1 MIESAELP
9 WSLQGLDY
17 DVEKFMNNHNE
28 VCPICNMSR
37 GHTED
42 NLFSVPTTR
51 VIKGRKQAL
60 ADAYSRRVKAKHTL
74 YCITGEEL
82 VKSYKPFVPILR
94 TSIQDGGSS
103 KIITNIETGSIQ
115 TVNQLIEAGA
125 EIRHMDKHMLRRCV
139 VYNNSIAYFS
149 IVEEPLIIGEAIE
162 NVEETEGEDLW
173 ISSVEAAVIESA
185 RERFLSDWERAVPSV
200 DRINELEKGKPIE
213 ITRIIRDNNEA
224 VQIYKSLIDT
234 ANSQILY
241 LLPSARALIRIKS
254 AAILHSLI
262 DSATVRG
269 VKVSVLCPI
278 DSENLHIVEQIRK
291 TQNIELRSYEST
303 TSTLLITDREHVFT
317 AELRKNTTYNILEA
331 LGLTTYSNSKPTVQ
345 SYLTLFESLW
355 KQKQL
360 YEQQQQLYD
369 ELEKSHNQLELANEE
384 VKLHSNMQNE
394 FINVA
399 AHELRTP
406 LQPILSLSD
415 ILRHETAGPEQ
426 QELANVIFRNAKRL
440 QRLAENILDVTKIE
454 GGTLELHKERFNII
468 DLISNVLKDYSMEPT
483 KEQKDYKVIFSFR
496 PDEKLIL
503 VEADSNRIMQ
513 VIHNILCNAIK
524 FTKNVY
530 ELVVSITVQKID
542 NDEVVVNIKD
552 NGIGIDLQIL
562 PKLFTKFATK
572 SQTGTGLGMFIS
584 KSIIEAHGGK
594 IWAKNNTDTKGATFT
609 FTLPI
614 S

>member
-1 MIESAELP
+1 MFNVNGS
-9 WSLQGLDY
+9 
-17 DVEKFMNNHNE
+17 
-28 VCPICNMSR
+28 
-37 GHTED
+37 HTD
-42 NLFSVPTTR
+42 DDLSIHTTR
-51 VIKGRKQAL
+51 VLKGRKEAL
-60 ADAYSRRVKAKHTL
+60 ADAYCRRLKAKHTL

-82 VKSYKPFVPILR
+82 VKSYKPFVPLLQ
-94 TSIQDGGSS
+94 TSIQLHGGSS
-103 KIITNIETGSIQ
+103 KIITNIEKGSIQ
-115 TVNQLIEAGA
+115 AVYQLIEAGA
-125 EIRHMDKHMLRRCV
+125 EIRHIDKHMLRRCV
-139 VYNNSIAYFS
+139 VYDNSIAYFS
-149 IVEEPLIIGEAIE
+149 IVEEPVITREAIE
-162 NVEETEGEDLW
+162 NVEETEGQDLW

-185 RERFLSDWERAVPSV
+185 RERFLSDWEWAVPSV

-213 ITRIIRDNNEA
+213 ITRVIRNINEA
-224 VQIYKSLIDT
+224 VEIYKSLIDT
-234 ANSQILY
+234 ANTQILY

-254 AAILHSLI
+254 AAILHSLL

-278 DSENLHIVEQIRK
+278 DSENLHIIEQIRK
-291 TQNIELRSYEST
+291 TKNIELRSYEPT

-345 SYLTLFESLW
+345 SYITLFESLW

-360 YEQQQQLYD
+360 YD
-369 ELEKSHNQLELANEE
+369 ELEESHNQLELANEE
-384 VKLHSNMQNE
+384 VKLHSKMQNE

-406 LQPILSLSD
+406 LQPILGLSD
-415 ILRHETAGPEQ
+415 SLRHKTTDPDEQ
-426 QELANVIFRNAKRL
+426 HELANVIFRNAKRL

-468 DLISNVLKDYSMEPT
+468 DFISNVLNDYSTELT
-483 KEQKDYKVIFSFR
+483 KEQKDDVVTFSFR

-513 VIHNILCNAIK
+513 VIYNILCNAIK
-524 FTKNVY
+524 FTKNIH
-530 ELVVSITVQKID
+530 ELVVSVTVQKID
-542 NDEVVVNIKD
+542 NYEVVVNIKD

-572 SQTGTGLGMFIS
+572 SQAGTGLGMFIS
-584 KSIIEAHGGK
+584 RSIIEAHGGK
-594 IWAKNNTDTKGATFT
+594 IWAKNNSDTKGATFT

-614 S
+614 SQQYT

>member
-1 MIESAELP
+1 
-9 WSLQGLDY
+9 
-17 DVEKFMNNHNE
+17 MNNHNE

-37 GHTED
+37 NHTED

-345 SYLTLFESLW
+345 SYITLFESLW

-384 VKLHSNMQNE
+384 VKLHSKMQNE

-426 QELANVIFRNAKRL
+426 HELANVIFRNAKRL

-454 GGTLELHKERFNII
+454 GDTLELHKERFNII
-468 DLISNVLKDYSMEPT
+468 DLISNVLKDYSTEPT

-496 PDEKLIL
+496 PDKKLIL

-562 PKLFTKFATK
+562 PKLFTKFARNR

>member
-1 MIESAELP
+1 MSNVN
-9 WSLQGLDY
+9 GRYTY
-17 DVEKFMNNHNE
+17 D
-28 VCPICNMSR
+28 
-37 GHTED
+37 D
-42 NLFSVPTTR
+42 FSIHTTR
-51 VIKGRKQAL
+51 VIKGRKEAL
-60 ADAYSRRVKAKHTL
+60 ADAYSRRLKAKHTL

-82 VKSYKPFVPILR
+82 IKSYKPFVPLLR

-103 KIITNIETGSIQ
+103 KIITNIEKDSIQ
-115 TVNQLIEAGA
+115 AVNQLIEAGA
-125 EIRHMDKHMLRRCV
+125 EIRHIDKHMLRRCV
-139 VYNNSIAYFS
+139 VYDNSIAYFS
-149 IVEEPLIIGEAIE
+149 IVEEPLITGEAIE
-162 NVEETEGEDLW
+162 NVEETEGQDLW
-173 ISSVEAAVIESA
+173 ISSVEGAVIESA
-185 RERFLSDWERAVPSV
+185 RERFLSDWKRATPSL

-213 ITRIIRDNNEA
+213 ITRVIRDNNEA
-224 VQIYKSLIDT
+224 VEIYKSLIDT
-234 ANSQILY
+234 ANSEILY

-254 AAILHSLI
+254 VAILHSLI

-291 TQNIELRSYEST
+291 TKNIELRSYEPT
-303 TSTLLITDREHVFT
+303 TSKLLITDREHVLT

-345 SYLTLFESLW
+345 SYITLFESLW
-355 KQKQL
+355 KQKKL

-369 ELEKSHNQLELANEE
+369 ELEESHNQLELANEE
-384 VKLHSNMQNE
+384 VKLHSKMQNE

-415 ILRHETAGPEQ
+415 ILRHKTTDPDEQ
-426 QELANVIFRNAKRL
+426 HELANVIFRNAKRL

-454 GGTLELHKERFNII
+454 GGTLNLHKERFNII
-468 DLISNVLKDYSMEPT
+468 DFISNVLKEYSPELT
-483 KEQKDYKVIFSFR
+483 KEQKDSVIFSFR

-503 VEADSNRIMQ
+503 VEADSNRIKQ
-513 VIHNILCNAIK
+513 VIYNILCNAIK
-524 FTKNVY
+524 FTKNVH

-542 NDEVVVNIKD
+542 NDEVIVNIKD
-552 NGIGIDLQIL
+552 NGSGIDLKIL

-594 IWAKNNTDTKGATFT
+594 IWAKNNSDTKGATFT
-609 FTLPI
+609 LTLPI
-614 S
+614 FQHRWG

>member
-1 MIESAELP
+1 
-9 WSLQGLDY
+9 
-17 DVEKFMNNHNE
+17 
-28 VCPICNMSR
+28 MSNVN
-37 GHTED
+37 GSHTD
-42 NLFSVPTTR
+42 DDLSSVHTTR

-60 ADAYSRRVKAKHTL
+60 ADAYSRRLKAKHTL

-82 VKSYKPFVPILR
+82 VKSYKPFVPLLR
-94 TSIQDGGSS
+94 TSIQQHGGSS

-115 TVNQLIEAGA
+115 AVNQLIEAGA
-125 EIRHMDKHMLRRCV
+125 EIRHIDKHMLRRCV
-139 VYNNSIAYFS
+139 VYDNSIAYFS
-149 IVEEPLIIGEAIE
+149 IVEEPLITGEAIE
-162 NVEETEGEDLW
+162 NVEETEGQDLW
-173 ISSVEAAVIESA
+173 ISSIEAAVIESA
-185 RERFLSDWERAVPSV
+185 RERFLSDWKRAIPSV

-213 ITRIIRDNNEA
+213 ITRVIRDNNEA
-224 VQIYKSLIDT
+224 VEIYKSLIDT
-234 ANSQILY
+234 ANTQILY

-254 AAILHSLI
+254 AAILHSLL

-278 DSENLHIVEQIRK
+278 DSENLHIIEQIRK
-291 TQNIELRSYEST
+291 TKNIELRSYEST

-317 AELRKNTTYNILEA
+317 AELRKNTTYNIHEA

-345 SYLTLFESLW
+345 SYITLFESLW

-360 YEQQQQLYD
+360 YD
-369 ELEKSHNQLELANEE
+369 ELEESHNQLELANEE
-384 VKLHSNMQNE
+384 VKLHSKMQNE
-394 FINVA
+394 FINIA

-406 LQPILSLSD
+406 LQPILGLSD
-415 ILRHETAGPEQ
+415 SLRHKTTDPEQ
-426 QELANVIFRNAKRL
+426 NELANVIFRNAKRL
-440 QRLAENILDVTKIE
+440 HRLAENILDVTKIE

-468 DLISNVLKDYSMEPT
+468 DFISNVLKDYSIE
-483 KEQKDYKVIFSFR
+483 EQKDYKVRFSYR

-503 VEADSNRIMQ
+503 VEADSTRIMQ
-513 VIHNILCNAIK
+513 VIYNILCNAIK
-524 FTKNVY
+524 FTKNVH

-542 NDEVVVNIKD
+542 NDEVIVKIKD

-584 KSIIEAHGGK
+584 RSIIEAHGGK
-594 IWAKNNTDTKGATFT
+594 IWAKNNSDAKGATFT

-614 S
+614 LTI

>member
-1 MIESAELP
+1 
-9 WSLQGLDY
+9 
-17 DVEKFMNNHNE
+17 MNNHNE

-37 GHTED
+37 SHTED

-60 ADAYSRRVKAKHTL
+60 ADAYSRRVKAKHTI

-103 KIITNIETGSIQ
+103 KIITNIEKGSIQ
-115 TVNQLIEAGA
+115 AVNQLVEVGA
-125 EIRHMDKHMLRRCV
+125 EIRHIDKHMLRRCV
-139 VYNNSIAYFS
+139 VYDNSIAYFS
-149 IVEEPLIIGEAIE
+149 IVEEPLIIGETIE
-162 NVEETEGEDLW
+162 KVEETEGEDLW

-185 RERFLSDWERAVPSV
+185 TERFLSDWEWAIPSI

-234 ANSQILY
+234 ANSEILY

-345 SYLTLFESLW
+345 SYITLFESLW

-384 VKLHSNMQNE
+384 VKLHSKMQNE

-415 ILRHETAGPEQ
+415 ILRHETTGPEQ
-426 QELANVIFRNAKRL
+426 HELANVIFRNAKRL

-454 GGTLELHKERFNII
+454 GGTLYLHKERFNII
-468 DLISNVLKDYSMEPT
+468 DFISNVLKDYNTDLT
-483 KEQKDYKVIFSFR
+483 KEHKDHNVIFSFR

-503 VEADSNRIMQ
+503 VEADSNRIIQ
-513 VIHNILCNAIK
+513 VIYNILCNAIK
-524 FTKNVY
+524 FTKNVH

-584 KSIIEAHGGK
+584 RSIIEAHGGK
-594 IWAKNNTDTKGATFT
+594 IWAKNNSDTRGATFT

-614 S
+614 SQHRCMIE